1 MSVPQGVSIRFYLRF
16 NRALSAPQAG
26 LQPSLQR
33 EWYAVTMNATAATNS
48 LFSPFEIGL
57 LLLAPI
63 ILAIAAAYLVHRYH
77 AQQTQKNTQR
87 DFQAGVEAGRA
98 EHVTQA
104 AAELAQHETELR
116 ALRERVTAAET
127 RNQVLDERLNQ
138 QQQELLRSL
147 DKLRASE
154 MELGAQQ
161 ARLEETRRGFAEKEK
176 LFKETST
183 SLKQEFEQL
192 AGKVFTAQ
200 DARQQQSLQL
210 MLNPFREQIGDFKKK
225 VEEVYRT
232 DTKERASLLA
242 EIKHLQQASEKIN
255 EEAENLTKALKGD
268 KKLQGNWGELVLE
281 RILEESGLRKDHEYF
296 VQQTY
301 RDDQGNLK
309 RPDVLIRL
317 PDGKDVIID
326 SKVTLV
332 AYQQALANED
342 DDAREQFLKQHLGH
356 LRDQVKRLADQN
368 YDHLPDVRTL
378 DFVLLFVPIESAFAL
393 AMQLDQKLFNDAFL
407 KRIMI
412 VSPTTLM
419 MSLRIIG
426 NLWRV
431 EKQNKNAQMIADRA
445 GSLYDKFNGLLEEMD
460 KLGKQLGTLQ
470 KTYDAV
476 FSKLATG
483 RGNLVKQVED
493 FRQLGARVKKP
504 IDRQLLQLGG
514 HEDEDEAPNDSGGHD
529 RERSSDAQNKK

>member
-176 LFKETST
+176 
-183 SLKQEFEQL
+183 
-192 AGKVFTAQ
+192 
-200 DARQQQSLQL
+200 
-210 MLNPFREQIGDFKKK
+210 
-225 VEEVYRT
+225 
-232 DTKERASLLA
+232 
-242 EIKHLQQASEKIN
+242 
-255 EEAENLTKALKGD
+255 
-268 KKLQGNWGELVLE
+268 
-281 RILEESGLRKDHEYF
+281 
-296 VQQTY
+296 
-301 RDDQGNLK
+301 
-309 RPDVLIRL
+309 
-317 PDGKDVIID
+317 
-326 SKVTLV
+326 
-332 AYQQALANED
+332 
-342 DDAREQFLKQHLGH
+342 
-356 LRDQVKRLADQN
+356 
-368 YDHLPDVRTL
+368 
-378 DFVLLFVPIESAFAL
+378 
-393 AMQLDQKLFNDAFL
+393 
-407 KRIMI
+407 
-412 VSPTTLM
+412 
-419 MSLRIIG
+419 
-426 NLWRV
+426 
-431 EKQNKNAQMIADRA
+431 
-445 GSLYDKFNGLLEEMD
+445 
-460 KLGKQLGTLQ
+460 
-470 KTYDAV
+470 
-476 FSKLATG
+476 
-483 RGNLVKQVED
+483 
-493 FRQLGARVKKP
+493 
-504 IDRQLLQLGG
+504 
-514 HEDEDEAPNDSGGHD
+514 
-529 RERSSDAQNKK
+529 

>member
-332 AYQQALANED
+332 AYQQALASED

-514 HEDEDEAPNDSGGHD
+514 HEDEDEAPNDSGDHD